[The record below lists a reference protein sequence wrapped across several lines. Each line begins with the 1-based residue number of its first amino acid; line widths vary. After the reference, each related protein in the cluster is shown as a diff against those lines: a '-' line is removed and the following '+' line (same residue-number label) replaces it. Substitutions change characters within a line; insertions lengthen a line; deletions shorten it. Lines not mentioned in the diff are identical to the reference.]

1 MKRFLIPFTA
11 IFCLL
16 IILTGCS
23 LFENVPLP
31 TLDPNM
37 IRTYAAGTVT
47 ARQTFSALET
57 VVSILTAQPGL
68 VLTSQPT
75 AQPAVITATPHP
87 VTSTPF
93 PTATTVVIPSS
104 TATVTPAAPSA
115 TPTQSIPC
123 EWAHFL
129 ADVTIPDGASITP
142 GAAFTKTWRLL
153 NKGTCTWTTS
163 FALVFAGGEAMG
175 GAAVIAFPKNVAPG
189 QSVDLSIN
197 LAAPQNTGSYTG
209 YYQIRDANGVTFG
222 TGSDGKTKFFVKI
235 TVAVQSL
242 SDLHLSTQLCTAV
255 WRTSAG
261 AVACPSSSYDFSK
274 GSVMVVA
281 TPKLEGGYTD
291 NDPAIVMVPSDGTG
305 GEISGRFPGLVI
317 KSGDHFKTLTGFMD
331 GYTKGNVMFMLNYSA
346 DGGADQNLKT
356 WSKTYD
362 KNFVHIDIDLSSLA
376 GKNVQFVLKV
386 LNNDGSS
393 TDDVAFW
400 LSPQIVRP

>member
-1 MKRFLIPFTA
+1 MSWLNRRRREMKRFLIPFTA

-93 PTATTVVIPSS
+93 PTATTVVLPSS

-197 LAAPQNTGSYTG
+197 
-209 YYQIRDANGVTFG
+209 
-222 TGSDGKTKFFVKI
+222 
-235 TVAVQSL
+235 
-242 SDLHLSTQLCTAV
+242 
-255 WRTSAG
+255 
-261 AVACPSSSYDFSK
+261 
-274 GSVMVVA
+274 
-281 TPKLEGGYTD
+281 
-291 NDPAIVMVPSDGTG
+291 
-305 GEISGRFPGLVI
+305 
-317 KSGDHFKTLTGFMD
+317 
-331 GYTKGNVMFMLNYSA
+331 
-346 DGGADQNLKT
+346 
-356 WSKTYD
+356 
-362 KNFVHIDIDLSSLA
+362 
-376 GKNVQFVLKV
+376 
-386 LNNDGSS
+386 
-393 TDDVAFW
+393 
-400 LSPQIVRP
+400 